1 MIIELDR
8 LKNFLAEKNHTHS
21 GYLTSHQDITGK
33 EDVANKSNN
42 ITTDTG
48 STTKYPTVKAVEDY
62 AQPIGNYYTKTEVDG
77 LLEDVEAGNVNLNN
91 YYTKSEIDALIG
103 DAIEIINGS
112 GNE

>member
-1 MIIELDR
+1 MIIDLKR

-33 EDVANKSNN
+33 EDIANKSDN

-48 STTKYPTVKAVEDY
+48 STTKYPTVNAVESY
-62 AQPIGNYYTKTEVDG
+62 AQPIGNYLTSHQS
-77 LLEDVEAGNVNLNN
+77 LSN